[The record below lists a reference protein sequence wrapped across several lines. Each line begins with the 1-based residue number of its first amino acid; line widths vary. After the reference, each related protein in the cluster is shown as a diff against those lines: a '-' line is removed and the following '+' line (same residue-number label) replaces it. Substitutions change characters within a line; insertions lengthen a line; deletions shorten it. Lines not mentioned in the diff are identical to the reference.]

1 VDNRSSPTVEQAD
14 RTIAA
19 VEAGDR
25 PAYHAAL
32 IDEGREAR
40 HADGAFETLIAFK
53 ASQGER
59 LAVHALEVRRST
71 LRAAFA
77 LDGLAVLFAI
87 AATAVAVVSLRRNVS
102 ALVQASDAAEQR
114 SSELDQFAGRVA
126 HDVLSPLMNVTLAL
140 HIVGK
145 RLPPEDPAQ
154 RAGTRANRALSRVRR
169 MVEGL
174 LELARA
180 GAGAKS
186 GSSCDIVE
194 VVGDVVEGTHAEA
207 EARGINVDVASLEE
221 ANAECSAGV
230 LTSVV
235 QNLVRNAIKY
245 MEDGERK
252 RITIRAGASSDRV
265 WLEVEDTGPGIA
277 PGALRSIFEPFVRAT
292 TVGEG
297 AGLGLATVKRLV
309 EAHGGCVGCRSRL
322 GEGSLFR
329 VDLPQVRTATADAR
343 ELERSSSPHD
353 ELSG

>member
-221 ANAECSAGV
+221 ANAACSAGV